1 MKRFMTLCA
10 CALALA
16 MTTLGEPKELKQP
29 TPQEVAL
36 IEAAAPA
43 KAAAAPKRPR
53 KVLVVNQ
60 CEGFVHSAVPYGAQ
74 AFEILGRKT
83 GAFTTRAVS
92 DLSILESPEF
102 DTFDAVIMNNTTL
115 RLPLLEGAD
124 EAREAKAEQRFV
136 DFVRSGKGL
145 VGVHA
150 ATDCL
155 YTWPVYGEM
164 IGGYFNGHPWN
175 EEVRVKLED
184 PAHPLL
190 AGFKGLDFTVADEI
204 YEFRAYSR
212 EKLRVLM
219 SLDVT
224 KTDMTKDKIKRTDK
238 DFAVAWLQEYGK
250 GRVFYFSLGHRHEIF
265 WNPAVLKGYLDGIQ
279 YALGDLPADAT
290 PSAKLSAKD
299 LEASRAAAFGPSLA
313 SMLAELATY
322 TLGVNDGVA
331 KQVDAFVDEHLRDS
345 QAIRDALSKG
355 LAEVAAQPQ
364 ATKDGRVL
372 ACRALSLVGTDSA
385 VPALARLIGDPA
397 LSNAALYALAR
408 MPGPAVD
415 EALVAALAR
424 TQGQTRLA
432 VAALVGSRRVD
443 AAVPALATLV
453 PAGGAEAVAA
463 AEALGQIG
471 GKGAAQ
477 ALTPLQGQAQGAAR
491 AAVDRALLACADRER
506 QAGRASDAAKVY
518 ALLAGP
524 ETAAH
529 IRAAAFYGQ
538 TLASGSKG
546 ADAAVEALKGADA
559 EPAKAGARLLADMPG
574 KTVAAEA
581 AAALDAMPEAH
592 RIMALGALASRGDR
606 AAQPGVLGQL
616 GSESEAVR
624 LAALQ
629 ALETLGDKQ
638 AVKGVMA
645 IVVAPGMDK
654 ASCKAALKTLS
665 LMNGPGVDRE
675 ILASMR
681 AADVKGKAEYAKVLG
696 ARKTHDALPDLL
708 AAARDADAALAGA
721 ARGAI
726 SLIAQP
732 ADLPELVALLIDTA
746 DAGGLREM
754 ERIVVKVAKTAADDT
769 LKTGAIL
776 KGLGQK
782 TPPPAR
788 GALLMALGQLAT
800 PASLPA
806 LLAAAKENDPAVRRA
821 AFKAIAEHWPTV
833 EPLQALRDASRNDP
847 DEECRVLALSGY
859 ARMLALP
866 SAMPVKE
873 KLKLYREALDLVKGT
888 KEKRVLIEG
897 LGALTHRDA
906 LAFLAPFM
914 KDSGVSADAF
924 QAALKISKGLDGSAM
939 VLTGSVSGKEAFA
952 LDNDPKTRW
961 TTGASMRGG
970 EWFLVDLGYED
981 DIRTILLDSGPVGS
995 DQPRGY
1001 EVYVSL
1007 DGKTWGQPVV
1017 KGGNPKQRAFTID
1030 LPPTYGRF
1038 VKIVQTGAD
1047 GSFWSI
1053 NEIRIN
1059 GVPDHKVYPPLDRTA
1074 WKATAFNG
1082 AKGQDPKNAI
1092 DGNGVK
1098 RWGTGA
1104 AMKPG
1109 DWFAVALGGVHTVRA
1124 VVMDAA
1130 KSGGDYPREYQIFT
1144 SMDGQDW
1151 FGPVGMGKGEGALIT
1166 ATVLPTQARHVKI
1179 VQTGSTEFNWWS
1191 MYNLHV
1197 LGE

>member
-1 MKRFMTLCA
+1 M
-10 CALALA
+10 LALGA
-16 MTTLGEPKELKQP
+16 RAATELKQP
-29 TPQEVAL
+29 TPEEVAL
-36 IEAAAPA
+36 IEAAAPS
-43 KAAAAPKRPR
+43 KAAATPKKPR
-53 KVLVVNQ
+53 KVLIVNQ
-60 CEGFVHSAVPYGAQ
+60 CEGFVHSAIPYGDK
-74 AFEILGRKT
+74 AFEIMGRKT
-83 GAFTTRAVS
+83 GAFTTRVVN
-92 DLSILESPEF
+92 DLSILEKPEF
-102 DTFDAVIMNNTTL
+102 DTFDAIIMNNTTM

-136 DFVRSGKGL
+136 DFVRNGKGL

-155 YTWPVYGEM
+155 YKWPVYGEM
-164 IGGYFNGHPWN
+164 MGGYFNGHPWN
-175 EEVRVKLED
+175 ENVRVKLED

-204 YEFRAYSR
+204 YEFREYSR

-224 KTDMTKDKIKRTDK
+224 KTDMTKEKIKRTDK
-238 DFAVAWLQEYGK
+238 DFAVAWIHEYGK

-265 WNPAVLKGYLDGIQ
+265 WNPAVLKCYLDGIQ
-279 YALGDLPADAT
+279 YALGDLPADAR
-290 PSAKLSAKD
+290 PSSKLSAKD
-299 LEASRAAAFGPSLA
+299 LEKSRAAAFGPSVA

-322 TLGVNDGVA
+322 KLGVSDGMA
-331 KQVDAFVDEHLRDS
+331 KQVDAFVDEHLRDT
-345 QAIRDALSKG
+345 QAIRDILSKG
-355 LAEVAAQPQ
+355 LAEVAANPQ
-364 ATKDGRVL
+364 ATQDGRAL
-372 ACRALSLVGTDSA
+372 ACRKLSLVGSDNA
-385 VPALARLIGDPA
+385 VPALAKLIDDKDLGSWA
-397 LSNAALYALAR
+397 RYALAR

-424 TQGQTRLA
+424 TRGQDRLA
-432 VAALVGSRRVD
+432 VAALAGTRRVE
-443 AAVPALATLV
+443 AAVPALAKMAL
-453 PAGGAEAVAA
+453 AGGDEAAAA

-471 GKGAAQ
+471 GKDAVE
-477 ALTPLQGQAQGAAR
+477 ALTPLQSQAKGAAR
-491 AAVDRALLACADRER
+491 AAVDRALLACADLER
-506 QAGRASDAAKVY
+506 QKGRASNASKIY

-529 IRAAAFYGQ
+529 IRSSAFYG
-538 TLASGSKG
+538 TNLSAGSKG
-546 ADAAVEALKGADA
+546 ADAAVSALKGADA
-559 EPAKAGARLLADMPG
+559 EQANAGVRLITDMPD
-574 KTVAAEA
+574 KDVVKA
-581 AAALDAMPEAH
+581 AASALSAMPEAH
-592 RIMALGALASRGDR
+592 RIMALGALAGRGDR
-606 AAQPGVLGQL
+606 AAQEGVLGQV
-616 GSESEAVR
+616 GSEIEGVR
-624 LAALQ
+624 LAALE

-638 AVKGVMA
+638 AVKPLMA
-645 IVVAPGMDK
+645 VAATPGMDK
-654 ASCKAALKTLS
+654 PSCKAALKTLS
-665 LMNGPGVDRE
+665 AMNGPGVDKE
-675 ILASMR
+675 ILAAMR
-681 AADVKGKAEYAKVLG
+681 AADVKVKAEYAKVLG

-708 AAARDADAALAGA
+708 AAARDADSALAAA
-721 ARGAI
+721 ARGSI

-732 ADLPELVALLIDTA
+732 ADLPELVALLIDTT

-754 ERIVVKVAKTAADDT
+754 ERIVVKVAKTAFDDT

-782 TPPPAR
+782 IPTGAR
-788 GALLMALGQLAT
+788 GSLLMALGQLAT
-800 PASLPA
+800 PSSLPT
-806 LLAAAKENDPAVRRA
+806 LLAASKESDPVVRRA
-821 AFKAIAEHWPTV
+821 AFKAISENWPDV
-833 EPLQALRDASRNDP
+833 EPLQALRDASRSDP

-859 ARMLALP
+859 ARMLAMP

-897 LGALTHRDA
+897 LGALTHKEA
-906 LAFLAPFM
+906 LAFVTPLM
-914 KDSGVSADAF
+914 KDSSVSADAF

-939 VLTGSVSGKEAFA
+939 VLTGSVGGKETNA

-961 TTGASMRGG
+961 TTGASMKGG
-970 EWFLVDLGYED
+970 EWFMVDLGYED
-981 DIRTILLDSGPVGS
+981 DIRTIFLDAGPTGS

-1007 DGKTWGQPVV
+1007 DGKNWGQPVV
-1017 KGGNPKQRAFTID
+1017 KGGNPNKRAFTID

-1059 GVPDHKVYPPLDRTA
+1059 GLPDHKVYPPLDRTA

-1082 AKGQDPKNAI
+1082 SKGQDPKNAI
-1092 DGNGVK
+1092 DGDLTK

-1109 DWFAVALGGVHTVRA
+1109 DWFAVDLGGVHTVHA

-1144 SMDGQDW
+1144 SMDGTDW
-1151 FGPVGMGKGEGALIT
+1151 FGPVGMGKGEGALTT

-1191 MYNLHV
+1191 MYDLQI